1 MFQMFRSILVIF
13 AVIGGITWSPITFSG
28 VLNNQPSDSRISQY
42 PAVEAVM
49 REYLRSFNAKDV
61 ESWSKT
67 MLFPHIRIASGEIV
81 LYPTAS
87 NLASKIDLHQFAQ
100 ENNWSRSEWKTL
112 DVIQASPEK
121 VHVKVEFTRYDK
133 TGEPYVSYNSL
144 YILQR
149 EKKGYWGIRARSS
162 FAP

>member
-13 AVIGGITWSPITFSG
+13 AVIGGVTCSAIAFSG
-28 VLNNQPSDSRISQY
+28 VLTHKLSDSRISQY

-49 REYLRSFNAKDV
+49 IEYLRSFNTKDV

-67 MLFPHIRIASGEIV
+67 MLFPHIRSASGEIV

-87 NLASKIDLHQFAQ
+87 DLASKIDLHQFAQ
-100 ENNWSRSEWKTL
+100 ENNWSRNKWKTL

-149 EKKGYWGIRARSS
+149 EKTGYWGIRARSS

>member
-1 MFQMFRSILVIF
+1 MFQMFRSILVSF
-13 AVIGGITWSPITFSG
+13 AVIGGISWSAITFSG
-28 VLNNQPSDSRISQY
+28 GLTNQPSDSRISQY

-49 REYLRSFNAKDV
+49 MEYLRSFNAKAF

-87 NLASKIDLHQFAQ
+87 DLASKIDLHQFAQ

-112 DVIQASPEK
+112 DVIQASREK
-121 VHVKVEFTRYDK
+121 VHLKVEFTRYDK
-133 TGEPYVSYNSL
+133 TGEPYGSYNSL
-144 YILQR
+144 YIPQR
-149 EKKGYWGIRARSS
+149 EQTGDWGIRARSS

>member
-13 AVIGGITWSPITFSG
+13 TVIGGMTWSAITFSG

-49 REYLRSFNAKDV
+49 REYLRSFNAKDLD
-61 ESWSKT
+61 SWSKT

-81 LYPTAS
+81 FYPTAS
-87 NLASKIDLHQFAQ
+87 DLASKIDLHQFAQ

-149 EKKGYWGIRARSS
+149 EKTGDWGTRARSS

>member
-13 AVIGGITWSPITFSG
+13 AVIGGITWSAITISG
-28 VLNNQPSDSRISQY
+28 VLTKQPSDPRISQY

-49 REYLRSFNAKDV
+49 MEYLRSFNAKDV

-81 LYPTAS
+81 LYPTAFD
-87 NLASKIDLHQFAQ
+87 LASKIDLHQFAQ

-133 TGEPYVSYNSL
+133 TGEPYVSYSSL
-144 YILQR
+144 YVLQR
-149 EKKGYWGIRARSS
+149 GNTGDWGIRARSS

>member
-1 MFQMFRSILVIF
+1 MFRMFRSILLIF
-13 AVIGGITWSPITFSG
+13 AVIGGISWSAITLSG
-28 VLNNQPSDSRISQY
+28 VLTNQPSDSPISQY

-49 REYLRSFNAKDV
+49 MEYLRSFNAKDV

-87 NLASKIDLHQFAQ
+87 DLASKIDLYQFAQ

-133 TGEPYVSYNSL
+133 TGESYVSYNSL

-149 EKKGYWGIRARSS
+149 EKTGDWGIRARSS

>member
-1 MFQMFRSILVIF
+1 MCKMFRFISVVF
-13 AVIGGITWSPITFSG
+13 AVIGGITSSAFTFSG
-28 VLNNQPSDSRISQY
+28 VLTNQPSDSRISLY

-49 REYLRSFNAKDV
+49 MEYLRSFNAKDV

-67 MLFPHIRIASGEIV
+67 MLFPHIRIASGGIV

-87 NLASKIDLHQFAQ
+87 DLASKIDLHQFAQ
-100 ENNWSRSEWKTL
+100 ENDWSRSEWKTL
-112 DVIQASPEK
+112 DIIQASPEK
-121 VHVKVEFTRYDK
+121 VHLKVEFTRYDK
-133 TGEPYVSYNSL
+133 SGEPYVSYNSL

-149 EKKGYWGIRARSS
+149 EKTNDWGIRVRSS